1 MTGNWNASFYLTGVL
16 LLLPAILMTIEPLVI
31 PSQRKKNKTADIE
44 DPSTNGAPVKLQTFA
59 SDPGTSEKE
68 TDSLLDEEIKVSIM
82 PDGANK
88 NGDAF
93 EQSKN
98 KNVDGTSKET
108 TTSGASPDV

>member
-93 EQSKN
+93 EQSNN
-98 KNVDGTSKET
+98 KDVDETSKQT
-108 TTSGASPDV
+108 TNSGASPDV